1 MGTHI
6 GFGVASNSE
15 IERRRCQPPNG
26 PDTRVIGIPNWVKHA
41 KIAWPFKTAAHLASL
56 AGTSERHAARWLSGE
71 FEPPACVAAAL
82 INEIFKRD

>member
-1 MGTHI
+1 MSPNI
-6 GFGVASNSE
+6 PFGVASSRE
-15 IERRRCQPPNG
+15 IERRQCQKPNG
-26 PDTRVIGIPNWVKHA
+26 NDTDVIAAPNWAKHA

>member
-1 MGTHI
+1 MSI
-6 GFGVASNSE
+6 NVPFAVASARE
-15 IERRRCQPPNG
+15 MQRQACHP
-26 PDTRVIGIPNWVKHA
+26 PDTGVIAIPNWVKHA
-41 KIAWPFKTAAHLASL
+41 KVAWPFKTAAHLASL

>member
-1 MGTHI
+1 MSSNI
-6 GFGVASNSE
+6 PFAVASSRE
-15 IERRRCQPPNG
+15 IARRRCQAPTD
-26 PDTRVIGIPNWVKHA
+26 PDARVIAIPSWVKYA

>member
-1 MGTHI
+1 MGTNI
-6 GFGVASNSE
+6 PFGVASARE
-15 IERRRCQPPNG
+15 IQRQACQR
-26 PDTRVIGIPNWVKHA
+26 PDARVIAIPNWVKHA